1 MAAAAAVSDTMG
13 TMSETMEKDNDDD
26 DDDEQLERSR
36 SAIENVNIPEKA
48 KRFLIDHLK
57 LMTYP
62 QQQIQVVLSNLL
74 QLQM

>member
-1 MAAAAAVSDTMG
+1 MMAAAAAVSDTMG
-13 TMSETMEKDNDDD
+13 TMSETMEKDDDD